1 MNGARTA
8 DDATGYAMS
17 LMTATVSADT
27 YMKAWASKSW
37 ISNLKDMPPA
47 PYSMMDM
54 YLVHQAMQ
62 DHALAVEAFGGI
74 AGYKLGAVGVIPVG
88 THFPLLQC
96 VVRILRARWHDFSGR
111 DCCICAALQTVYCKC
126 ARGRSVGGGDKHAH
140 SRGRGRSYNGTR
152 SPSEAGWQLLY
163 CPRGMAGCRKCDACN
178 RNVRPS
184 INCRMH
190 CCSGSLCPLLSP
202 SLPIS
207 LSLSFSHAKAATY
220 PLSDGVAYSVA

>member
-74 AGYKLGAVGVIPVG
+74 AGSKLGAVGVIPVG
-88 THFPLLQC
+88 TPFPTLTMCREDSDSQ
-96 VVRILRARWHDFSGR
+96 VASFFRAR
-111 DCCICAALQTVYCKC
+111 
-126 ARGRSVGGGDKHAH
+126 
-140 SRGRGRSYNGTR
+140 
-152 SPSEAGWQLLY
+152 LLY
-163 CPRGMAGCRKCDACN
+163 LRRFSNG
-178 RNVRPS
+178 
-184 INCRMH
+184 
-190 CCSGSLCPLLSP
+190 LL
-202 SLPIS
+202 
-207 LSLSFSHAKAATY
+207 
-220 PLSDGVAYSVA
+220 